1 MNINLPFNPWK
12 RVDIYKTVVSFEIT
26 SLN

>member
-1 MNINLPFNPWK
+1 MFGN
-12 RVDIYKTVVSFEIT
+12 VDLYKTVVSFEIT